1 MLKEEISESLLRLK
15 AAKFG
20 RKIEEITPQY
30 DDSFYLPDR
39 AKIALPP
46 SLRTRTLNPLSLS
59 QVQSSNLQSSNPF
72 KKSGVSLASSLES
85 PLKLGSLYRQTLH
98 D

>member
-46 SLRTRTLNPLSLS
+46 SLRTRTLNPLS
-59 QVQSSNLQSSNPF
+59 
-72 KKSGVSLASSLES
+72 
-85 PLKLGSLYRQTLH
+85 
-98 D
+98 

>member
-46 SLRTRTLNPLSLS
+46 SLRTHTLNPLS
-59 QVQSSNLQSSNPF
+59 
-72 KKSGVSLASSLES
+72 
-85 PLKLGSLYRQTLH
+85 
-98 D
+98 